1 MIDPGW
7 VALSEFFASECHL
20 LVGPISEAHIR
31 FMNEFTLN
39 PEYSLWT

>member
-1 MIDPGW
+1 MIDPSGGTQRI
-7 VALSEFFASECHL
+7 FASECHL

-39 PEYSLWT
+39 PEYSLWI